1 MLIIGIRIAKLK
13 ARETDFELDARNSLL
28 LTHLDDI
35 EPPKKWI
42 INIGCSNSTFS
53 SHLLTYY
60 IVGSESPR
68 LHIGSYFTEEQVP

>member
-35 EPPKKWI
+35 EPPKK
-42 INIGCSNSTFS
+42 
-53 SHLLTYY
+53 
-60 IVGSESPR
+60 
-68 LHIGSYFTEEQVP
+68 